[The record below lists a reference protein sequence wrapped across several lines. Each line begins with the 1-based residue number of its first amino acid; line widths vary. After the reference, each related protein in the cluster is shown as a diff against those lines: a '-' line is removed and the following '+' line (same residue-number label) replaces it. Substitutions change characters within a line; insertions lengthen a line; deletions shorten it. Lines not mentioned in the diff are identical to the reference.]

1 MGYQFT
7 ILCYVRFFSGL
18 LAILLA
24 FFLWRRRRAQGAL
37 YLMIFEILAAIW
49 AISDGMEAAAL
60 TIPQKI
66 FWSQIAYVGIT
77 SSAVMFLMFSLS
89 YTRNYTFSKN
99 RILYLLLVIP
109 LITVVL
115 AFTGTHHKFL
125 WSDIVLLPETRQA
138 VYYYGPWFWVNVT
151 YQYSLIVIGI
161 VILIAGAF
169 RVYTIHRIQT
179 WLLLLSVILPFA
191 ASILYI
197 FKLMPVKGI
206 DLTPIAFIF
215 SGILI
220 GFSLYRLDFFNIIP
234 IAHRQTIDNLDD
246 GIAVLD
252 ALDRVMNINPAFTKA
267 TGMAAGDIT
276 GKEIASVLSL
286 FGLSLSDFSGQNDF
300 KAEAGVEKGGD
311 QKYFELKIQP
321 VTDTS
326 GRQVGRLIIIRDNTL
341 NKMILDAVTESNL
354 SRKRE
359 LVEKEK
365 LIMDLDAYARM
376 VAHDLK
382 NPLGAVTSF
391 TYLIQDALK
400 ANKIADAAEM
410 IDMLQGESNKMN
422 RIIDD
427 LLLLSRIRQEDIKI
441 GPVDI
446 KGIINEA
453 LNRQHNLIARK
464 NAEIEMPETWPSVYG
479 HSSWVEQVWINLINN
494 ALKYGG
500 NPPEIKI
507 GYTREA
513 PSLVRFWI
521 KDNGNGLPPAS
532 LQKLFNDFER
542 LGNKD
547 TDGTGLGLSIVK
559 RLINK
564 MGGVISVESTN
575 KPGEGCTFSFSLM
588 SEKKSM

>member
-24 FFLWRRRRAQGAL
+24 FFLWRRRRSQGAL
-37 YLMIFEILAAIW
+37 YLMIFEIMASIW

-66 FWSQIAYVGIT
+66 LWSQIAYIGIT
-77 SSAVMFLMFSLS
+77 NSAVMFLMFSLS
-89 YTRNYTFSKN
+89 YTRNFSFRRN
-99 RILYLLLVIP
+99 RILFLLFMIP
-109 LITVVL
+109 AITIAL
-115 AFTGTHHKFL
+115 AFTAHQHNLLWTDIKILPGTNL
-125 WSDIVLLPETRQA
+125 A

-151 YQYSLIVIGI
+151 YQYSLIVSGI
-161 VILIAGAF
+161 FILIAGAF
-169 RVYTIHRIQT
+169 RVYTLHRIQT
-179 WLLLLSVILPFA
+179 WLLLSAVLLPFA

-197 FKLMPVKGI
+197 FKLMPVQGI
-206 DLTPIAFIF
+206 DLTPVAFIF

-252 ALDRVMNINPAFTKA
+252 TSDRVMNVNPAFTRV
-267 TGMAAGDIT
+267 TGIAAADIT
-276 GKEIASVLSL
+276 GKEMSSVLSFFRL
-286 FGLSLSDFSGQNDF
+286 KLSDFSEQNEF
-300 KAEAGVEKGGD
+300 RVEAGVVKDGD
-311 QKYFELKIQP
+311 QKYYELKIQQ
-321 VTDTS
+321 VTDST
-326 GRQVGRLIIIRDNTL
+326 GRNIGRLISMRDNTL
-341 NKMILDAVTESNL
+341 NKLILDAVTESNQ

-359 LVEKEK
+359 LAEKEK

-400 ANKIADAAEM
+400 ENKMTDATEM
-410 IDMLQGESNKMN
+410 VDMLQSESNKMN

-441 GPVDI
+441 VPVDI
-446 KGIINEA
+446 KAIVEEA
-453 LNRQHNLIARK
+453 LKRQHNLITRK
-464 NAEIEMPETWPSVYG
+464 NAEIEMPEEWPFVYG
-479 HSSWVEQVWINLINN
+479 HTQWVEQVWINLINN

-507 GYTREA
+507 GFTRE
-513 PSLVRFWI
+513 SDTSVRFWI
-521 KDNGNGLPPAS
+521 KDNGKGLPPSS
-532 LQKLFNDFER
+532 LKKLFHDFER
-542 LGNKD
+542 LGNRD
-547 TDGTGLGLSIVK
+547 ADGTGLGLSIVK

-564 MGGVISVESTN
+564 MGGVISVESPDI
-575 KPGEGCTFSFSLM
+575 PGEGCTFSFTLM
-588 SEKKSM
+588 SEKK